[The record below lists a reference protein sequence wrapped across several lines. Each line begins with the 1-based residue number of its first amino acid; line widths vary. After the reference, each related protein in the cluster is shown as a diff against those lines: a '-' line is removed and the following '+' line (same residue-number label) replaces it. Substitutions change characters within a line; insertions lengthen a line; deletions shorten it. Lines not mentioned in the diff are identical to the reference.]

1 MAASAELIA
10 RKFDGRASTN
20 DGSVTHRWAATWP
33 VAVLGA
39 IGDEA
44 TVLDAAAGTGL
55 ASRAV
60 LARFQRLA
68 SLLLFSPAAC

>member
-1 MAASAELIA
+1 MLIE
-10 RKFDGRASTN
+10 RASTY
-20 DGSVTHRWAATWP
+20 DGSTMHRWVASRP
-33 VAVLGA
+33 VAVLGD

-68 SLLLFSPAAC
+68 SSLLISPAACERLRP